1 MSKNPESTEEALQ
14 AAKTSMDATDQL
26 QANKSPESEVVPED
40 TPKLEEDIQPMF
52 GEPVLQEELDPTP
65 VLEATGEGKDA
76 AITEDLTKQASGQ
89 DVGPTAAEGTDELSP
104 EEKKLKLKKER
115 KERLKDLA
123 STRFTLSEVPMR
135 TISFTAENTED
146 MREVL
151 VEGEEEEKQEIMV
164 NFDEPLDDDLETAST
179 ATTDESEE
187 DLFKKIQGH
196 RMVDLFPAGF
206 SSAPVDKSIFYKD
219 PKYDDSEDAMSI
231 AAISMISMRTLKPAD
246 PDSVQLKSNFL
257 RDFDVPSLSDISEEH
272 ELSAQV
278 SRAMSAASV
287 HPEQGFFVDPT
298 SRLSSRS
305 SSSSES
311 LLDLDHEQ
319 HDDKEAP
326 DSQDDSFDISDIPE
340 FAELPESSIPKP
352 KGVTLDDFSAL
363 NKVEFDERFEEE
375 DFGIL
380 HARTVK
386 NVVRELILDLIE
398 ETANKSDY
406 QNQET
411 VLRAK
416 YDKKKL
422 LDGIQN
428 IIDTYMI
435 EKYTNEMMSNRLTE
449 YYKRN
454 RNARVFAP
462 LSAENEKRYQ
472 ARYFHALALLD
483 SLKERVNVA
492 KHKHAVQM
500 NRVILDLHS
509 AQSVASITEERL
521 EHLFHKYLVRPDSDH
536 LRRLVDR
543 ELRLMSVKRN
553 EISDSRLFLIT
564 RKHTLANIMD
574 KITALDTLSD
584 TVNIRDYISVQ
595 NEVFALQ
602 KKIEERNIELKKV
615 RTQFLMDVHLT
626 RHNREKA
633 LALGEKFEV
642 RKSVLKNAIDKQRL
656 LRKRLYLV
664 KLERI
669 KMRQQSRELTFQGG
683 ILAMPSLMYDFDKT
697 VERLKEK
704 QETVAKLRETM
715 KALQRHVDQVEGRS
729 L

>member
-1 MSKNPESTEEALQ
+1 MAENTETVEEVLQ
-14 AAKTSMDATDQL
+14 VVETTNGATDQL
-26 QANKSPESEVVPED
+26 EVNNAPESTVVAEEI
-40 TPKLEEDIQPMF
+40 PKPEEDVQPTD
-52 GEPVLQEELDPTP
+52 GEPVLQEEPDPTA
-65 VLEATGEGKDA
+65 VLEATEEGNEA
-76 AITEDLTKQASGQ
+76 GIAEDLGSETSGQ
-89 DVGPTAAEGTDELSP
+89 DVEPTATEATDDLSP
-104 EEKKLKLKKER
+104 EERKLKLKKER
-115 KERLKDLA
+115 RERLKDLA
-123 STRFTLSEVPMR
+123 STRFTLSEEPIR
-135 TISFTAENTED
+135 TISFTGENIEE
-146 MREVL
+146 MGEI
-151 VEGEEEEKQEIMV
+151 VEEEEEKQEVMV
-164 NFDEPLDDDLETAST
+164 NFDEPIDDELDTASIV
-179 ATTDESEE
+179 TTDDSEE
-187 DLFKKIQGH
+187 DLFKKIQAH
-196 RMVDLFPAGF
+196 RTVDLFPVGF
-206 SSAPVDKSIFYKD
+206 SNAPVDKTIFYKD

-246 PDSVQLKSNFL
+246 PDSVQLKNNFL

-272 ELSAQV
+272 ELSVQL
-278 SRAMSAASV
+278 SGEKSAISV
-287 HPEQGFFVDPT
+287 HPDQGLFVDPT
-298 SRLSSRS
+298 ANLSSRS
-305 SSSSES
+305 SSASES
-311 LLDLDHEQ
+311 LVDLDHEQ
-319 HDDKEAP
+319 HDDEEAP
-326 DSQDDSFDISDIPE
+326 DSQDDSSDISDIPE
-340 FAELPESSIPKP
+340 FAELPDTPTPKQ

-363 NKVEFDERFEEE
+363 NKVEFAERFDEE
-375 DFGIL
+375 DVGIL

-406 QNQET
+406 HNQET

-422 LDGIQN
+422 LEGLQN
-428 IIDTYMI
+428 ILDTYMI
-435 EKYTNEMMSNRLTE
+435 EKYTNEMMTNRLTE
-449 YYKRN
+449 YYKRT
-454 RNARVFAP
+454 RNARVFVS
-462 LSAENEKRYQ
+462 LSEENEKRYQ

-492 KHKHAVQM
+492 KQKHGVQM

-543 ELRLMSVKRN
+543 ELRHMSVKRN

-564 RKHTLANIMD
+564 RKHTLAHIMD

-584 TVNIRDYISVQ
+584 TVNIKDYISVQ

-602 KKIEERNIELKKV
+602 KKIEERNLDLKKV

-642 RKSVLKNAIDKQRL
+642 RKSLLKNAIDKQRL

-669 KMRQQSRELTFQGG
+669 KMRQQTRELTYQGG
-683 ILAMPSLMYDFDKT
+683 ILAMPSLMYDYDQT

-715 KALQRHVDQVEGRS
+715 KALQRRVDQVEGRS